1 MRLTFMLAL
10 ICLALAGPLWALKVT
25 LKSEE
30 KPFEATPLKI
40 EGHTLTY
47 KRGSKELTCAIDDF
61 VAESAFELKRALT
74 SRAAAPLLDL
84 ARFALHRDLFTPARE
99 CAKEAQSLDAGLAG
113 DCAQVAALCDT
124 LESELLFVQA
134 NTCLDAADVEGAR
147 ARLNS
152 LLSRFAGSSAARRG
166 EALLSTLDQL
176 AAELK
181 QKALE
186 EEARKAQEQADAEV
200 RKKRQ
205 PIDDWLQE
213 FDTQLNRDE
222 QRLRDADADANAGR
236 TGKGLTAME
245 EIVNASQKVRDALAK
260 NAHVL
265 QYDGQVLRAKDI
277 DDRAKKLIVDSY
289 ERWASHLFA
298 MKNFAL
304 AGKTCERALEIDPR
318 DRRLLALKVDI
329 DEVYDKKSVLDG
341 VTPPDKDD

>member
-1 MRLTFMLAL
+1 MRLTFLLAL
-10 ICLALAGPLWALKVT
+10 ICFALAGPLWALKVT
-25 LKSEE
+25 LKTED
-30 KPFEATPLKI
+30 KPFEATPLKL
-40 EGHTLTY
+40 EGHALTY

-61 VAESAFELKRALT
+61 VAESAYELKRALT
-74 SRAAAPLLDL
+74 AREAAPLLDL
-84 ARFALHRDLFTPARE
+84 ARFALHRDLFTQARDG
-99 CAKEAQSLDAGLAG
+99 AKEAQLLNAGLAG

-124 LESELLFVQA
+124 LESETLYAQA
-134 NTCLDAADVEGAR
+134 NACIDAADVEGAR
-147 ARLNS
+147 ARLNA
-152 LLSRFAGSSAARRG
+152 LLSRFRGNSAARRG

-213 FDTQLNRDE
+213 FDSQLNRDE
-222 QRLRDADADANAGR
+222 QRLRDADADATAGR
-236 TGKGLTAME
+236 TGKGLAAME
-245 EIVNASQKVRDALAK
+245 EIVNAGQKVRDALAK

-277 DDRAKKLIVDSY
+277 DERAKKLIVDSY

-304 AGKTCERALEIDPR
+304 AGKTCERALEIDPK

>member
-1 MRLTFMLAL
+1 MRLTFLLAL
-10 ICLALAGPLWALKVT
+10 TCFALAGPLWALKVT
-25 LKSEE
+25 LKSED
-30 KPFEATPLKI
+30 KPFEATPLKL

-47 KRGSKELTCAIDDF
+47 KRGSKELSCAIDEF
-61 VAESAFELKRALT
+61 TAESAYEIKRVLT
-74 SRAAAPLLDL
+74 LREARPLLEL
-84 ARFALHRDLFTPARE
+84 ARFALHRELFAQARE
-99 CAKEAQSLDAGLAG
+99 CAQEAQSQDKALAG
-113 DCAQVAALCDT
+113 DCAQVVALCDT
-124 LESELLFVQA
+124 LESEALFAQA
-134 NTCLDAADVEGAR
+134 NASLDAADVEGAR
-147 ARLNS
+147 ARLTS
-152 LLSRFAGSSAARRG
+152 LLSRFRGSSAARRG

-222 QRLRDADADANAGR
+222 QRLRDADADATAGR

-245 EIVNASQKVRDALAK
+245 EIVNAGQKVRDALAK
-260 NAHVL
+260 NAQVL

-277 DDRAKKLIVDSY
+277 DERAKKLIVDSY
-289 ERWASHLFA
+289 ERWACHLFA

-304 AGKTCERALEIDPR
+304 AGKTCERALEIDPK